1 VIVFAHIP
9 LWAVYPEWGWGT
21 DDSEQA
27 LGYLKRFGSVSV
39 LNGHIHQIMQKV
51 EGNVTFHTAL
61 STAFPQPA
69 PGTAPSPGPMKVP
82 ADQLR
87 SVLGISHV
95 NYVQGNHSLAIVDSP
110 LA

>member
-1 VIVFAHIP
+1 
-9 LWAVYPEWGWGT
+9 
-21 DDSEQA
+21 
-27 LGYLKRFGSVSV
+27 
-39 LNGHIHQIMQKV
+39 MQKV

-82 ADQLR
+82 ADHLR
-87 SVLGISHV
+87 NVLGISHV
-95 NYVQGNHSLAIVDSP
+95 NYVQGAHSLAIVDSP